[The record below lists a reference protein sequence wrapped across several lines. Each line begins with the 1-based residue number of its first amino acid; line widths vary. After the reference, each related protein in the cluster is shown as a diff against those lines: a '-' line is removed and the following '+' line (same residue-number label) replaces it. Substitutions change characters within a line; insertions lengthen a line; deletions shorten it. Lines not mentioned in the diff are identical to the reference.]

1 MESGMANREIKMIQ
15 DALAKEGRF
24 ENGQCV
30 VPDDFFERLNAQLNQ
45 RQGPSILEQLLQK
58 FEGDH

>member
-1 MESGMANREIKMIQ
+1 MANRDIKLIQ

-30 VPDDFFERLNAQLNQ
+30 VPDDFFDRLNAALNPP
-45 RQGPSILEQLLQK
+45 RQGPSIIEQLLQK
-58 FEGDH
+58 FEGEP